1 MTHGNIRSMAQV
13 LGLLATG
20 LFSPAGSRA
29 DAQAAEGPGTM
40 WVYIG
45 TYTQRGSQG
54 IYRADFDLATGRLE
68 SPRLAAE
75 VVNPS
80 FLAIHPSHKFL
91 YAVGEVGDFAG
102 GKGGAVSALAVDPA
116 SGRLSLLNQ
125 KSSRGAG
132 PCHVAVDRSGKFVLV
147 ANYGGGS
154 VACLPIQSDG
164 SLGDATSF
172 VQHAG
177 SSVDRQRQEG
187 PHAHSVNLD
196 PANRFAFVA
205 DLGLDKVFIYRFDA
219 DRGTLSA
226 NDPPWAKVAPGA
238 GPRHFAF
245 HPSGR
250 FAYVINEMHSTVTA
264 LGYDADRGALET
276 IGTVSTLPEGF
287 SGSSTT
293 AEVQVHPSGKFL
305 YGSNRGHDSIAVFAI
320 DPDTGKLT
328 AAGHA
333 STQGKAPRNFGID
346 PAGRWLLAANQDSD
360 SIVVFRIDGET
371 GKLLS
376 MGPGIRVPMPVCVKF
391 MPPIAPR

>member
-1 MTHGNIRSMAQV
+1 MTHGNIRSMAIV
-13 LGLLATG
+13 LGLLLANALVAVTA
-20 LFSPAGSRA
+20 S
-29 DAQAAEGPGTM
+29 AQAAQGPGTM

-45 TYTQRGSQG
+45 TYTQRGSRG
-54 IYRADFDLATGRLE
+54 IYRADLDLATGRLE
-68 SPRLAAE
+68 SLRLAAE

-102 GKGGAVSALAVDPA
+102 GRGGAVSALAIDPA
-116 SGRLSLLNQ
+116 SGGLSLLNQ
-125 KSSRGAG
+125 KSSRGSG
-132 PCHVAVDRSGKFVLV
+132 PCHVVVDRSGKFVLV

-154 VACLPIQSDG
+154 VACLPIQPDG
-164 SLGDATSF
+164 SLGDATAF
-172 VQHAG
+172 VQHVG
-177 SSVDRQRQEG
+177 SSVDPRRQEG

-196 PANRFAFVA
+196 RANRFAFVA

-219 DRGTLSA
+219 AQGTLTA

-245 HPSGR
+245 HPTGR

-264 LGYDADRGALET
+264 FSYDADRGSLET

-287 SGSSTT
+287 LGSSTT

-320 DPDTGKLT
+320 DAGTGKLT
-328 AAGHA
+328 PVGHA

-346 PAGRWLLAANQDSD
+346 PTGRWLLAANQDSD

-376 MGPGIRVPMPVCVKF
+376 TGPGIRVPMPVCVKF
-391 MPPIAPR
+391 MPPIAAR